1 MAIIDKTVKSG
12 TIVGKMQDITD
23 FITALDPDETYLT
36 NKFGRTEVTST
47 KHEWLN
53 DNLRP
58 ARDNATMEATDFD
71 VQEARPRSRDFN
83 YCQQFMNGYATTDTT
98 QAIKKYGVRDELAY
112 QFVKC
117 GKETSRDLEYAIVNN
132 NTAKAEDTVPAR
144 FGGVTYF
151 LEATKPVEAIATTG
165 VFTVTGHGFFNGDP
179 VILMAAPSGA
189 IDAKYSTNTPYYVH
203 VVDANSFTVHVT
215 PQDTMMSNYADL
227 AIKPSAAVAA
237 GKMLLTNQNLVDAAT
252 SASKGILTFDLLN
265 DAMQIN
271 WKRGGSID
279 SIVCSGKNKRKISG
293 FTQGVQKTRDMSR
306 KDLVEV
312 VDVNCFDCIAA

>member
-1 MAIIDKTVKSG
+1 M
-12 TIVGKMQDITD
+12 
-23 FITALDPDETYLT
+23 
-36 NKFGRTEVTST
+36 
-47 KHEWLN
+47 
-53 DNLRP
+53 
-58 ARDNATMEATDFD
+58 
-71 VQEARPRSRDFN
+71 
-83 YCQQFMNGYATTDTT
+83 
-98 QAIKKYGVRDELAY
+98 AY

-132 NTAKAEDTVPAR
+132 GTAKAEDTVPAR

-227 AIKPSAAVAA
+227 AIKPSAAVVT
-237 GKMLLTNQNLVDAAT
+237 GKMLLTNQNLIDAAT
-252 SASKGILTFDLLN
+252 SASKGSLTFDLLN
-265 DAMQIN
+265 DAMQIT
-271 WKRGGSID
+271 WKRGGAID